1 MSTSTTPRMKVAV
14 GIDPRTDIGAI
25 RELATAYERAGV
37 DVISVPE
44 SYGFDAVSILGL
56 LAGTTERVEL
66 MSGIVSLYSRTPAL
80 LAMTAAG
87 LDQVSGGR
95 FALGIGASGPQ
106 VVEGWHGLPY
116 DAPLGRTREI
126 IEILRTVWRREH
138 LEHHGRRYEIPLAKD
153 EGTGAGRPLKLLH
166 RPLRADIPV
175 LVAALGPKNVE
186 LAAEVAEGWIP
197 FLHIP
202 ERADRVWGSAI
213 AAGLEKR
220 DAGRSPFQVVSG
232 GPMAVGA
239 DVEHLRDRD
248 RAHLAFYVGAMGT
261 REANF
266 YNRVVR
272 GYGWEAEAEKV
283 QDLYLDGHVDDAAA
297 ALPAQLLEGTSLIGD
312 EVYLRDRLQAHRE
325 AGVTVVQVTPVGES
339 PMGDL
344 RRFAE
349 IVHSL

>member
-1 MSTSTTPRMKVAV
+1 MKLAV
-14 GIDPRTDIGAI
+14 GIDPRTDIGSI
-25 RELATAYERAGV
+25 RTLAAEYERAGV

-56 LAGTTERVEL
+56 LAGVTERVEL
-66 MSGIVSLYSRTPAL
+66 MSGIVSIYSRTPAL

-87 LDQVSGGR
+87 LDQVSDGR
-95 FALGIGASGPQ
+95 FTLGIGASGPQ
-106 VVEGWHGLPY
+106 VVEGWHGLAY

-126 IEILRTVWRREH
+126 IEIVRTVWRREH
-138 LEHHGRRYEIPLAKD
+138 LDHAGRRYTVPLPK
-153 EGTGAGRPLKLLH
+153 EQGTGAGKPLKLLH
-166 RPLRADIPV
+166 RPLRPQIPV

-202 ERADRVWGSAI
+202 EKADRVWGPAV
-213 AAGLEKR
+213 AAGLAKR
-220 DAGRSPFQVVSG
+220 DEGLSPFQVVSG

-239 DVEHLRDRD
+239 DVEHLRELD
-248 RAHLAFYVGAMGT
+248 RAHLTFYVGAMGT

-283 QDLYLDGHVDDAAA
+283 QDLYLEGHVAEATA
-297 ALPAQLLEGTSLIGD
+297 ALPAPLLEGTSLIGD
-312 EVYLRDRLQAHRE
+312 EAYLRDRLQAYQDD
-325 AGVTVVQVTPVGES
+325 GVTVVQVTPVGAD
-339 PMGDL
+339 PMNDL

-349 IVHSL
+349 IVHAL

>member
-1 MSTSTTPRMKVAV
+1 MKVAV
-14 GIDPRTDIGAI
+14 GIDPRTDIGSI
-25 RELATAYERAGV
+25 RDLAVGYERAGV

-56 LAGTTERVEL
+56 LAGITERVEL
-66 MSGIVSLYSRTPAL
+66 MSGIVPIYSRTPAL

-87 LDQVSGGR
+87 LDQVSDGR
-95 FALGIGASGPQ
+95 FTLGLGASGPQ

-138 LEHHGRRYEIPLAKD
+138 LDHQGRRYEIPLPK
-153 EGTGAGRPLKLLH
+153 ERGTGAGKPLKMLH
-166 RPLRADIPV
+166 RPLRAEIPV
-175 LVAALGPKNVE
+175 LIAALGQKNVE

-197 FLHIP
+197 FLYIP
-202 ERADRVWGSAI
+202 EKADRVWGSAMD
-213 AAGLEKR
+213 AGLAKR
-220 DAGRSPFQVVSG
+220 DTSLGPFQIVSG
-232 GPMAVGA
+232 GPMAVGD
-239 DVEHLRDRD
+239 DVEHLRELD
-248 RAHLAFYVGAMGT
+248 RAHLTFYVGAMGP

-272 GYGWEAEAEKV
+272 QYGWEAEAEKV
-283 QDLYLDGHVDDAAA
+283 QDLYLDGHVAEATA
-297 ALPAQLLEGTSLIGD
+297 ALPTQLLEGTSLIGD
-312 EVYLRDRLQAHRE
+312 ESYLRDRLQAYRTS
-325 AGVTVVQVTPVGES
+325 GVTVVQVTPVGPD

-344 RRFAE
+344 HRFAE